1 MELNKQSAVV
11 GFAGIGVMGKS
22 MAANLMKAGYSVR
35 VYNRTKAKA
44 EELLAAGAAWVG
56 TVADLAAGC
65 NVVITMLGYPQD
77 VEEVYFG
84 TGGLL
89 ASARPGTYLLD
100 MTTSSPELAARIAAA
115 AAQKSLFALD
125 APVSGG
131 DIGAREARLT
141 IMVGGTEAAFQAVLP
156 ILECM
161 GKNIVLQGPAGSG
174 QHTKM
179 CNQIAI
185 AANMMG
191 VCEAVAYA
199 RKSGLDPAKVLQS
212 IEAGAAGSWSLSN
225 LAPRMLAG
233 NFEPGFYIKH
243 FIKDMKIALDSAQ
256 KMGLQT
262 PALTL
267 ALKLYEQLAAEGEE
281 NSGTQALFK
290 LYHKN

>member
-1 MELNKQSAVV
+1 MKLTTQNVVV
-11 GFAGIGVMGKS
+11 GFAGTGVMGKS
-22 MAANLMKAGYSVR
+22 MAANVMKAGYSVR

-44 EELLAAGAAWVG
+44 EDLLAAGAGWAG
-56 TVADLAAGC
+56 TVEELAANC

-77 VEEVYFG
+77 VEAVYFG
-84 TGGLL
+84 EGGLL

-100 MTTSSPELAARIAAA
+100 MTTSSPGLAARITAA
-115 AAQKSLFALD
+115 AAQKGLFALD

-131 DIGAREARLT
+131 DVGAQEARLT
-141 IMVGGTEAAFQAVLP
+141 IMVGGEETPFQAVLP

-199 RKSGLDPAKVLQS
+199 QKSGLDPAKVLQS

-243 FIKDMKIALDSAQ
+243 FIKDMRIAIDSAQ
-256 KMGLQT
+256 QMGLTT
-262 PALTL
+262 PALAL
-267 ALKLYEQLAAEGEE
+267 AIKLYEQLAAEGEE

-290 LYHKN
+290 LYMG